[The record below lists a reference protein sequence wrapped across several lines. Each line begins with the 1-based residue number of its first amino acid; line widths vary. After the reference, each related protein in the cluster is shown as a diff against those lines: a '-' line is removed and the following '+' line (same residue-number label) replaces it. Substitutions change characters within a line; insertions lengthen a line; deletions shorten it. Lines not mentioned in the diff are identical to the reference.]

1 MSGKVWILITA
12 VSLITHVYHVQSKCM
27 DRDIKAHLDE
37 WLLKEHVFLMKVFSP
52 EMKEHALLS
61 VINTLCS
68 YWINNKGNN
77 KLMVVQTFGMML
89 SDLDKKYEDFCAN
102 LNCTDAYTV
111 RIIDTATFGEMYRN
125 SCNGSVSDLKCPSKS
140 APLTTIS
147 PTPES
152 SITSL
157 TTLVSP
163 KITAPENVTADPPG
177 HTELINKDDDQWGVS
192 HAQEVKNIQ
201 RDDRLAVERKLI
213 ILALCQSRVY
223 VFLQLHTAVILQS
236 SLTASTLSMLYKA
249 QFCFYKHV

>member
-77 KLMVVQTFGMML
+77 NLMVVKTFGMML

-111 RIIDTATFGEMYRN
+111 RIIDTTTFGEMYRN

-152 SITSL
+152 
-157 TTLVSP
+157 
-163 KITAPENVTADPPG
+163 NVTADPPG
-177 HTELINKDDDQWGVS
+177 HTKLINKDDDQWATIKTCSGLLVVS
-192 HAQEVKNIQ
+192 FLLNIV
-201 RDDRLAVERKLI
+201 LLLKVFLMHRKLKT
-213 ILALCQSRVY
+213 SREMTD
-223 VFLQLHTAVILQS
+223 LQLREN
-236 SLTASTLSMLYKA
+236 
-249 QFCFYKHV
+249 

>member
-12 VSLITHVYHVQSKCM
+12 VSFITHVYHVQSKCM
-27 DRDIKAHLDE
+27 QQDIKAHLDE
-37 WLLKEHVFLMKVFSP
+37 QLLKEHMFQMKVFSP

-68 YWINNKGNN
+68 YWINNKGNEQ
-77 KLMVVQTFGMML
+77 LRVVDTFRIML
-89 SDLDKKYEDFCAN
+89 TDLDKKFEVFCAN

-111 RIIDTATFGEMYRN
+111 RNIDTATFGKMYRN

-163 KITAPENVTADPPG
+163 KITAPENVTADPSA
-177 HTELINKDDDQWGVS
+177 HTELISKFVS
-192 HAQEVKNIQ
+192 CESSFICDEQHKTFSIHSSDILCIQ
-201 RDDRLAVERKLI
+201 KV
-213 ILALCQSRVY
+213 
-223 VFLQLHTAVILQS
+223 
-236 SLTASTLSMLYKA
+236 
-249 QFCFYKHV
+249 

>member
-77 KLMVVQTFGMML
+77 NLMVVKTFGMML

-111 RIIDTATFGEMYRN
+111 RIIDTTTFGEMYRN
-125 SCNGSVSDLKCPSKS
+125 SCNGSVSDLKCPSK
-140 APLTTIS
+140 
-147 PTPES
+147 
-152 SITSL
+152 
-157 TTLVSP
+157 
-163 KITAPENVTADPPG
+163 NVTADPPG
-177 HTELINKDDDQWGVS
+177 HTKLINKDDDQWATIKTCSGLLVVS
-192 HAQEVKNIQ
+192 FLLNIV
-201 RDDRLAVERKLI
+201 LLLKVFLMHRKLKT
-213 ILALCQSRVY
+213 SREMTD
-223 VFLQLHTAVILQS
+223 LQLREN
-236 SLTASTLSMLYKA
+236 
-249 QFCFYKHV
+249 